1 MESLS
6 RIFNRKIKHYDIN
19 MLAVPLGTFFKLLL
33 SAIANTC
40 MMQKQGAF
48 RTVLAVVP
56 SGRDIL

>member
-1 MESLS
+1 
-6 RIFNRKIKHYDIN
+6 

-40 MMQKQGAF
+40 MMQKQGAY

-56 SGRDIL
+56 GGSSGILEGLSQDGGREKL

>member
-1 MESLS
+1 
-6 RIFNRKIKHYDIN
+6 